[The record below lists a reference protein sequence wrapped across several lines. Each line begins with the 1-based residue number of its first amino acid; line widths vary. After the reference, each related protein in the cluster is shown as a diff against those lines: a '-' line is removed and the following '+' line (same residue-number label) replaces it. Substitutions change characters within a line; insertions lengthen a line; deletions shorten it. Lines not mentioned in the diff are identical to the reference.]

1 MKRVYSSL
9 SLTAVHHAR
18 NVLDAEGIR
27 AEVRNELLASVLGE
41 VPFPECQ
48 IELWVLNDAD
58 AERAEQVLR
67 YGSLRPQEKGRVWRC
82 GACGELAEAQFTQC
96 WRCGA
101 YREPEGKG

>member
-9 SLTAVHHAR
+9 SLTAAHHAK

-27 AEVRNELLASVLGE
+27 AEMRNERLGSVVGE
-41 VPFPECQ
+41 VPFLECQ
-48 IELWVLNDAD
+48 IEVWVLNDAD

-67 YGSLRPQEKGRVWRC
+67 YGSVPPLEKSRVWRC
-82 GACGELAEAQFTQC
+82 AACGEEAEAQFTQC

-101 YREPEGKG
+101 YREPER